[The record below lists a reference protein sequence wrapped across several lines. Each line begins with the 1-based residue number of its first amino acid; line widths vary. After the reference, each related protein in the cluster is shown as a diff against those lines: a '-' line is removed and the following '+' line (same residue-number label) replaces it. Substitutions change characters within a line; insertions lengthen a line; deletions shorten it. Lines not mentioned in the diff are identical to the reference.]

1 MTTREEWAERIQ
13 SFTRRP
19 VRWAPADQLWGDY
32 DGRDNTIEIFNVDG
46 PEQRELYRGLRSLRE
61 QLEGELDSALIV
73 IFHTRK
79 ESQRLYSDFITRQW
93 VAEAEAA
100 KRITPQLASGP
111 RLATD
116 VEQTEFPPRREEAA

>member
-13 SFTRRP
+13 AFTGRP

-32 DGRDNTIEIFNVDG
+32 DGRNNTIEIFNVDG
-46 PEQRELYRGLRSLRE
+46 PEQRELYHRLRSLRE
-61 QLEGELDSALIV
+61 DLESKLGALIV

>member
-13 SFTRRP
+13 AFTRRP

-32 DGRDNTIEIFNVDG
+32 DGRGNTIEIFNVDG

-79 ESQRLYSDFITRQW
+79 ESQRLYSDFITGQW
-93 VAEAEAA
+93 VAEAL
-100 KRITPQLASGP
+100 T
-111 RLATD
+111 
-116 VEQTEFPPRREEAA
+116 